1 MKPAPLVSQFTWYCI
16 GGSIVIAGDVAVVK
30 TIAAAVAPAPEP
42 PQSTSGP
49 VVMSQMANWGR
60 LCGAVGLPSDEQ
72 AATIR
77 RELNISPRPARP
89 RGRCFIATSYE
100 RSRALS

>member
-49 VVMSQMANWGR
+49 VVMSQMAIRGASVGVSAGNAPPRVGWGTIGR
-60 LCGAVGLPSDEQ
+60 RKVDAGR
-72 AATIR
+72 AAPGG
-77 RELNISPRPARP
+77 SPLRANRGP
-89 RGRCFIATSYE
+89 RCWAG
-100 RSRALS
+100 

>member
-49 VVMSQMANWGR
+49 VVMSQMATRGSSVVMSPSNVPLSVGWGTIGGR
-60 LCGAVGLPSDEQ
+60 KKKPGA
-72 AATIR
+72 A
-77 RELNISPRPARP
+77 PASYACRD
-89 RGRCFIATSYE
+89 GRVVKLS
-100 RSRALS
+100 RS